1 MSTGAISLTQA
12 PARPP
17 HGRVRLCLLAAAAA
31 LIVASAPVRAERV
44 LVFAAASTTDA
55 MEAAIARYRELSG
68 ARVVASYAASSVL
81 ARQIEHGAPAGLFV
95 SADPDWMDYLEE
107 RGLIEPGTRR
117 DRLGNRLALVAPADS
132 GLEAT
137 IGPGFAL
144 AEALGDGLLAVGDPT
159 HVPAGRYARAA
170 LESLGL
176 WRGVAGSLV
185 GALDVRAALTLV
197 DRGEVP
203 LAIVYATDAAV
214 CARCRVVGVFPADSH
229 PAIRYPLAL
238 VAGNATAQARAF
250 HAFLLSP
257 EAAAVFESYGFSVH

>member
-1 MSTGAISLTQA
+1 
-12 PARPP
+12 
-17 HGRVRLCLLAAAAA
+17 VRLFLLAAAV
-31 LIVASAPVRAERV
+31 LIAASAPGRAERG

-55 MEAAIARYRELSG
+55 MDAAIERYREQTG
-68 ARVVASYAASSVL
+68 AEVVASYAASSML
-81 ARQIEHGAPAGLFV
+81 ARQIEHDAPANLFV
-95 SADPDWMDYLEE
+95 SADPEWMDYLAE
-107 RGLIEPGTRR
+107 RGLIEPGSRR
-117 DRLGNRLALVAPADS
+117 ERLGNRLALVAPADS

-176 WRGVAGSLV
+176 WRGIARSLV
-185 GALDVRAALTLV
+185 GALDVRAALALV
-197 DRGEVP
+197 DRGEVS
-203 LAIVYATDAAV
+203 LAVVYDTDTAV
-214 CARCRVVGVFPADSH
+214 CAHCRVVGLFPEDSH
-229 PAIRYPLAL
+229 PPIRYPLAL

-257 EAAAVFESYGFSVH
+257 EAAAVFERHGFSVH